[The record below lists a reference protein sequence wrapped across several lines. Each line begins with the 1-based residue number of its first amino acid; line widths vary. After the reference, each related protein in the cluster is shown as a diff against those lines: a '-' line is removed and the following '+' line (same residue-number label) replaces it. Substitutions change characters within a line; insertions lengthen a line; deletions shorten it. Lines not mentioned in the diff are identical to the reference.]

1 VEDGWATLKLLITG
15 ASGLYGSKL
24 AQMALERG
32 IEVYSSDIQELTVYG
47 NFVKMDVS
55 NRSMV
60 KEVFEKIKPDAVV
73 HAATLTDVDKCEL
86 NQSLAWKINVEGTEN
101 IVQSAQVA
109 GSHLIYISTDY
120 VFSGKI
126 GNYTEND
133 TPDPINYYGI
143 TKLKAEQIVKDLL
156 PNYFIA
162 RPSVIYGSTPA
173 AGKVNF
179 ALWVIE
185 QLRKHEKIRIVT
197 DQWNTPTLNSNL
209 AEMTLEVVEHKL
221 TGTYHLCGAT
231 RLSRYEFAQKIA
243 DAFNL
248 ESKYIEPVEAS
259 IFTWPAKRPVDSSLS
274 TVKAQLALKC
284 KPMDIY
290 QSIQRLKGE
299 LQSTPKA

>member
-1 VEDGWATLKLLITG
+1 LEDGWTTLKLLITG

-24 AQMALERG
+24 AQMALSRG
-32 IEVYSSDIQELTVYG
+32 MEVYSSDIQELTVYG
-47 NFVKMDVS
+47 KFVKMDVS
-55 NRSMV
+55 NRAMV

-73 HAATLTDVDKCEL
+73 HAATLTDVDKCEM

-101 IVQSAQVA
+101 IVQSAQDA

-120 VFSGKI
+120 VFSGKK

-133 TPDPINYYGI
+133 KPDPINYYGI
-143 TKLKAEQIVKDLL
+143 TKLKAEQLVRDLL

-179 ALWVIE
+179 ALWVID
-185 QLRKHEKIRIVT
+185 QLRKPEKIRIVT

-209 AEMTLEVVEHKL
+209 AEMTLEVVERKL
-221 TGTYHLCGAT
+221 TGTFHLCGAT
-231 RLSRYEFAQKIA
+231 RVSRFEFARQIA
-243 DAFNL
+243 DAFGL
-248 ESKYIEPVEAS
+248 DTKYIEPVEAS

-274 TVKAQLALKC
+274 TVKAQRILNC

-290 QSIQRLKGE
+290 QAIQRLKNE
-299 LQSTPKA
+299 LKSIPKA